1 MIRPVRGAGKDSLIP
16 DQIVESF
23 NYLMSSWGVRIEAF
37 LSQSPLFAVSRA
49 ARRLDRQLARILGSA
64 DLTFFEGLVL
74 VSIFFEEP
82 HAIKPSR
89 LAETFLTTRGNISHC
104 ISGLEAKG
112 LVRRRID
119 PEDARGFH
127 VILKPHGRAM
137 AMQVI
142 RAFDQLQKKFEKN
155 IGITELQAA
164 LAAIREVE
172 RVCEGMQ
179 NLPR

>member
-1 MIRPVRGAGKDSLIP
+1 
-16 DQIVESF
+16 
-23 NYLMSSWGVRIEAF
+23 VRIEAF

-49 ARRLDRQLARILGSA
+49 ARRLDRQVARILSSA
-64 DLTFFEGLVL
+64 ELTFFEGLVL

-82 HAIKPSR
+82 QAIKPSR
-89 LAETFLTTRGNISHC
+89 LAETFATTRGNVSHC

-127 VILKPHGRAM
+127 VVLKPQGRTM

-155 IGITELQAA
+155 IGTTELQAA
-164 LAAIREVE
+164 LQVIREVE
-172 RVCEGMQ
+172 HVCESMQ
-179 NLPR
+179 DFPR

>member
-1 MIRPVRGAGKDSLIP
+1 
-16 DQIVESF
+16 
-23 NYLMSSWGVRIEAF
+23 VRIEAF

-49 ARRLDRQLARILGSA
+49 ARRLDSHVARILGSEN
-64 DLTFFEGLVL
+64 LTFFEGLL
-74 VSIFFEEP
+74 LASLFFEEP
-82 HAIKPSR
+82 KPIKPSR
-89 LAETFLTTRGNISHC
+89 LAETFSTTRGNVSHC

-127 VILKPHGRAM
+127 VILKPPGRTM

-142 RAFDQLQKKFEKN
+142 RAFDQLQKKFERD
-155 IGITELQAA
+155 IGTTELQAA
-164 LAAIREVE
+164 LAVIREVE

-179 NLPR
+179 DLPL